1 MDRRIGK
8 AVGVRVSASPKD
20 PGKVKYASAHDLRR
34 SFGER
39 WAAKLMPVQLKE
51 LMRHE
56 SIETTLRFY
65 VGRNAEAAAK
75 VMWEAYQREADNKS
89 GNAAP
94 TRPARAHAEDQ
105 T

>member
-1 MDRRIGK
+1 
-8 AVGVRVSASPKD
+8 
-20 PGKVKYASAHDLRR
+20 
-34 SFGER
+34 
-39 WAAKLMPVQLKE
+39 MPTVLQQM
-51 LMRHE
+51 MRHE